1 MSLISLK
8 KIKPLMKKHLL
19 HITILFLFSCSERYK
34 TKTDVSEII
43 PSSHHTIIKV
53 NALSDLKAISQK
65 NIPFKEFKIENLLS
79 KAKFLNTTKPIY
91 FSISDNN
98 YTFITEY
105 SKSLLQ
111 VDSISDR
118 LSKKILDNDVIKTV
132 NNKDTLYHRIISGF
146 FFGSEN
152 YTLVD
157 TIKKKSNPQLKKLLT
172 TIDSKAEASLIF
184 KNKSDND
191 LILKRNTLKNST
203 EYEVLDLNMEGDDIS
218 YSGFV
223 RNNDTLF
230 RKNVFRNTIPQE
242 FDLANIIPKDVESF
256 TRIAFDDYLI
266 FSENISKLNATE
278 KDSTSDILNLSNEV
292 SVIKTKF
299 GEAITIGT
307 LDENLLEEVVSE
319 ELNANSEAFKDVPIF
334 KFEKDSIFRDRFL
347 PFFSLEK
354 ASLGF
359 VYGNFAVFANDKKT
373 LQHIISQKVNNQ
385 TLATSEKFKD
395 ISMQLA
401 DESSYLIYKNGEGLY
416 DFLNRPAKGYN
427 ANAVQY
433 VYETNFA
440 HINGILSKY
449 KKRPSGNSITDDF
462 TVSLTSEI
470 LMQPQT
476 VKNHRNNSYE
486 IVVQDVLNNLYL
498 ISNSGQILW
507 KRKLEG
513 GILGKVKQ
521 IDIYKNGRLQLAFAT
536 QNYVYIIDR
545 NGKDVGPF
553 PKKFNNNITKP
564 LSVFDYDNRKNY
576 RLLVTQNKSLIM
588 YNTEAKRVNGFKY
601 KKASNTISSQPKH
614 FKIGSKDYIVFS
626 QGEKLE
632 VLNRQGKERI
642 TVKGNIEFSNNS
654 IYLYQ
659 NKFTTLTNTGQLAQV
674 NTDGHINLKPFDF
687 DTNSNINTTSKT
699 LVAMSDNK
707 LKIKSKILDLDF
719 GNYTM
724 PRIFYIYDKIY
735 ISTTDLDAKKVFIYD
750 SQGKLLPNF
759 PIFGTASIDL
769 QNLDKKRGLEL
780 ITQSD
785 NKTIIVYKIN

>member
-1 MSLISLK
+1 
-8 KIKPLMKKHLL
+8 MKKHLL
-19 HITILFLFSCSERYK
+19 YIIILVSFSCSERYK

-53 NALSDLKAISQK
+53 NAFSDLKAISQK
-65 NIPFKEFKIENLLS
+65 NIPFKEFKIEDLLS
-79 KAKFLNTTKPIY
+79 KAGFLNTTKPIY

-98 YTFITEY
+98 YSFITKY
-105 SKSLLQ
+105 SESLLQ
-111 VDSISDR
+111 VDSISDI

-132 NNKDTLYHRIISGF
+132 NNKDTLYHRIINGF

-172 TIDSKAEASLIF
+172 TIDSKAEASIIF

-230 RKNVFRNTIPQE
+230 RKNVFRNTVPQE
-242 FDLANIIPKDVESF
+242 FDLANVIPKDVESF

-299 GEAITIGT
+299 GEAITIAT

-359 VYGNFAVFANDKKT
+359 VYRNFAVFSNDKKT

-507 KRKLEG
+507 KRKLKG

-553 PKKFNNNITKP
+553 PKKFNDNITKP

-601 KKASNTISSQPKH
+601 KRASNTISSQPKH
-614 FKIGSKDYIVFS
+614 FRIGSKDYIVFS

-632 VLNRQGKERI
+632 VLNRQGKERV

-654 IYLYQ
+654 IFLYQ

-674 NTDGHINLKPFDF
+674 NTDGHINLKPFDL

-724 PRIFYIYDKIY
+724 PRIFYLYDKIY
-735 ISTTDLDAKKVFIYD
+735 VSTTDLDAKKVFIYD

-759 PIFGTASIDL
+759 PVFGTASIEL

>member
-1 MSLISLK
+1 
-8 KIKPLMKKHLL
+8 MKKHLL
-19 HITILFLFSCSERYK
+19 YIIILVSFSCSERYK

-53 NALSDLKAISQK
+53 NAFSDLKAISQK
-65 NIPFKEFKIENLLS
+65 NIPFKEFKIKDLLS
-79 KAKFLNTTKPIY
+79 KAEFLNTTKPIY

-111 VDSISDR
+111 VDSISDI

-132 NNKDTLYHRIISGF
+132 NNKDTLYHKIINGF

-152 YTLVD
+152 YKLVD

-172 TIDSKAEASLIF
+172 TIDSKAEASIIF

-359 VYGNFAVFANDKKT
+359 VYGNFAVFSNDKKT

-536 QNYVYIIDR
+536 PNYVYIIDR

-553 PKKFNNNITKP
+553 PKKFNDNITKP

-674 NTDGHINLKPFDF
+674 DTDGHINLKPFDL

-724 PRIFYIYDKIY
+724 PRIFYLYDKIY

-759 PIFGTASIDL
+759 PVFGTASIDL

>member
-1 MSLISLK
+1 
-8 KIKPLMKKHLL
+8 MKKHLL
-19 HITILFLFSCSERYK
+19 YIIILVSFSCSERYK

-53 NALSDLKAISQK
+53 NAFSDLKAISQK
-65 NIPFKEFKIENLLS
+65 NIPFKEFKIKDLLS
-79 KAKFLNTTKPIY
+79 KAEFLNTTKPIY

-98 YTFITEY
+98 YSFITKY
-105 SKSLLQ
+105 SESLLQ
-111 VDSISDR
+111 VDSISDI

-132 NNKDTLYHRIISGF
+132 NNKDTLYHKIINGF

-152 YTLVD
+152 YKLVD

-172 TIDSKAEASLIF
+172 TIDSKAEASIIF

-359 VYGNFAVFANDKKT
+359 VYGNFAVFSNDKKT

-536 QNYVYIIDR
+536 PNYVYIIDR

-553 PKKFNNNITKP
+553 PKKFNDNITKP

-674 NTDGHINLKPFDF
+674 DTDGHINLKPFDL

-724 PRIFYIYDKIY
+724 PRIFYLYDKIY

-759 PIFGTASIDL
+759 PVFGTASIDL

>member
-1 MSLISLK
+1 
-8 KIKPLMKKHLL
+8 MKKHLL
-19 HITILFLFSCSERYK
+19 YIIILVSFSCSERYK

-53 NALSDLKAISQK
+53 NAFSDLKAISQK
-65 NIPFKEFKIENLLS
+65 NIPFKEFKIEDLLS
-79 KAKFLNTTKPIY
+79 KAEFLNTTKPIY

-98 YTFITEY
+98 YSFITKY
-105 SKSLLQ
+105 SESLLQ
-111 VDSISDR
+111 VDSISDI

-132 NNKDTLYHRIISGF
+132 NNKDTLYHRIINGF

-191 LILKRNTLKNST
+191 LILKRNTSKNIT

-230 RKNVFRNTIPQE
+230 RKNVFRNTVPQE
-242 FDLANIIPKDVESF
+242 FDLANVIPKDVESF

-299 GEAITIGT
+299 GEAITIAT

-359 VYGNFAVFANDKKT
+359 VYRNFAVFSNDKKT

-507 KRKLEG
+507 KRKLKG

-553 PKKFNNNITKP
+553 PKKFNDNITKP

-601 KKASNTISSQPKH
+601 KRASNTISSQPKH
-614 FKIGSKDYIVFS
+614 FRIGSKDYIVFS

-632 VLNRQGKERI
+632 VLNRQGKERV

-654 IYLYQ
+654 IFLYQ

-674 NTDGHINLKPFDF
+674 NTDGHINLKPFDL

-724 PRIFYIYDKIY
+724 PRIFYLYDKIY
-735 ISTTDLDAKKVFIYD
+735 VSTTDLDAKKVFIYD

-759 PIFGTASIDL
+759 PVFGTASIEL

>member
-1 MSLISLK
+1 
-8 KIKPLMKKHLL
+8 MKKHLL
-19 HITILFLFSCSERYK
+19 YIIILVSFSCSERYK

-53 NALSDLKAISQK
+53 NAFSDLKAISQK
-65 NIPFKEFKIENLLS
+65 NIPFKEFKIEDLLS
-79 KAKFLNTTKPIY
+79 KAEFLNTTKPIY

-111 VDSISDR
+111 VDSISDI

-132 NNKDTLYHRIISGF
+132 NNKDTLYHKIINGF

-152 YTLVD
+152 YKLVD
-157 TIKKKSNPQLKKLLT
+157 TIKKKSNSQLKKLLT
-172 TIDSKAEASLIF
+172 TIDSKAEASIIF

-359 VYGNFAVFANDKKT
+359 VYGNFAVFSNDKKT

-536 QNYVYIIDR
+536 PNYVYIIDR

-553 PKKFNNNITKP
+553 PKKFNDNITKP

-654 IYLYQ
+654 IFLYQ

-674 NTDGHINLKPFDF
+674 DTDGYINLKPFDL
-687 DTNSNINTTSKT
+687 DTNSIINTTSKT

-724 PRIFYIYDKIY
+724 PRIFYLYDKIY

-759 PIFGTASIDL
+759 PVFGTASIDL

>member
-1 MSLISLK
+1 
-8 KIKPLMKKHLL
+8 MKKHLL
-19 HITILFLFSCSERYK
+19 YIIILVSFSCSERYK

-53 NALSDLKAISQK
+53 NAFSDLKAISQK
-65 NIPFKEFKIENLLS
+65 NIPFKEFKIKDLLS
-79 KAKFLNTTKPIY
+79 KAEFLNTTKPIY

-111 VDSISDR
+111 VDSISDI

-132 NNKDTLYHRIISGF
+132 NNKDTLYHKIINGF

-152 YTLVD
+152 YKLVD
-157 TIKKKSNPQLKKLLT
+157 TIKKKSNSQLKKLLT
-172 TIDSKAEASLIF
+172 TIDSKAEASIIF

-359 VYGNFAVFANDKKT
+359 VYGNFAVFSNDKKT

-536 QNYVYIIDR
+536 PNYVYIIDR

-553 PKKFNNNITKP
+553 PKKLNDNITKP

-674 NTDGHINLKPFDF
+674 DTDGYINLKPFDL

-724 PRIFYIYDKIY
+724 PRIFYLYDKIY

-759 PIFGTASIDL
+759 PVFGTASIDL

>member
-1 MSLISLK
+1 
-8 KIKPLMKKHLL
+8 MKKHLL
-19 HITILFLFSCSERYK
+19 YIIILVSFSCSERYK

-53 NALSDLKAISQK
+53 NAFSDLKAISQK
-65 NIPFKEFKIENLLS
+65 NIPFKEFKIKDLLS
-79 KAKFLNTTKPIY
+79 KAEFLNTTKPIY

-111 VDSISDR
+111 VDSISDI

-132 NNKDTLYHRIISGF
+132 NNKDTLYHRIINGF

-152 YTLVD
+152 YKLVD

-172 TIDSKAEASLIF
+172 TIDSKAEASIIF

-359 VYGNFAVFANDKKT
+359 VYGNFAVFSNDKKT

-536 QNYVYIIDR
+536 PNYVYIIDR

-553 PKKFNNNITKP
+553 PKKFNDNITKP

-674 NTDGHINLKPFDF
+674 DTDGHINLKPFDL

-724 PRIFYIYDKIY
+724 PRIFYLYDKIY

-750 SQGKLLPNF
+750 SQGKLLPKF
-759 PIFGTASIDL
+759 PVFGTASIDL

>member
-1 MSLISLK
+1 
-8 KIKPLMKKHLL
+8 MKKHLL
-19 HITILFLFSCSERYK
+19 YIIILVSFSCSERYK

-53 NALSDLKAISQK
+53 NAFSDLKAISQK
-65 NIPFKEFKIENLLS
+65 NIPFKEFKIEDLLS
-79 KAKFLNTTKPIY
+79 KAEFLNTTKPIY

-111 VDSISDR
+111 VDSISDI

-132 NNKDTLYHRIISGF
+132 NNKDTLYHRIINGF

-172 TIDSKAEASLIF
+172 TIDSKAEASIIF

-203 EYEVLDLNMEGDDIS
+203 EYEVLDLNMKGDDIS

-319 ELNANSEAFKDVPIF
+319 ELNANSEAFKDIPIF

-359 VYGNFAVFANDKKT
+359 VYGNFAVFSNDKKT

-536 QNYVYIIDR
+536 PNYVYIIDR

-553 PKKFNNNITKP
+553 PKKFNDNITKP

-674 NTDGHINLKPFDF
+674 DTDGHIKLKPFDL

-724 PRIFYIYDKIY
+724 PRIFYLYDKIY

-759 PIFGTASIDL
+759 PVFGTASIDL

>member
-1 MSLISLK
+1 M
-8 KIKPLMKKHLL
+8 
-19 HITILFLFSCSERYK
+19 
-34 TKTDVSEII
+34 
-43 PSSHHTIIKV
+43 
-53 NALSDLKAISQK
+53 
-65 NIPFKEFKIENLLS
+65 
-79 KAKFLNTTKPIY
+79 
-91 FSISDNN
+91 
-98 YTFITEY
+98 
-105 SKSLLQ
+105 
-111 VDSISDR
+111 
-118 LSKKILDNDVIKTV
+118 
-132 NNKDTLYHRIISGF
+132 
-146 FFGSEN
+146 
-152 YTLVD
+152 
-157 TIKKKSNPQLKKLLT
+157 
-172 TIDSKAEASLIF
+172 
-184 KNKSDND
+184 
-191 LILKRNTLKNST
+191 KNST

-359 VYGNFAVFANDKKT
+359 VYGNFAVFSNDKKT

-486 IVVQDVLNNLYL
+486 IVLQDVLNNLYL

-536 QNYVYIIDR
+536 PNYVYIIDR

-553 PKKFNNNITKP
+553 PKKFNDNITKP

-674 NTDGHINLKPFDF
+674 DTDGHINLKPFDL

-724 PRIFYIYDKIY
+724 PRIFYLYDKIY

-750 SQGKLLPNF
+750 SQGKLLPKF
-759 PIFGTASIDL
+759 PVFGTASIDL

>member
-1 MSLISLK
+1 
-8 KIKPLMKKHLL
+8 MKKHLL
-19 HITILFLFSCSERYK
+19 YIIILVSFSCSERYK

-53 NALSDLKAISQK
+53 NAFSDLKAISQK
-65 NIPFKEFKIENLLS
+65 NIPFKEFKIEDLLS
-79 KAKFLNTTKPIY
+79 KAEFLNTTKPIY

-111 VDSISDR
+111 VDSISDI

-132 NNKDTLYHRIISGF
+132 NNKDTLYHRIINGF

-152 YTLVD
+152 YKLVD

-172 TIDSKAEASLIF
+172 TIDSKAEASIIF

-203 EYEVLDLNMEGDDIS
+203 EYEVLDLNMKGDDIS

-319 ELNANSEAFKDVPIF
+319 ELNANSEAFKDIPIF

-359 VYGNFAVFANDKKT
+359 VYGNFAVFSNDKKT

-536 QNYVYIIDR
+536 PNYVYIIDR

-553 PKKFNNNITKP
+553 PKKFNDNITKP

-674 NTDGHINLKPFDF
+674 DTDGHIKLKPFDL

-724 PRIFYIYDKIY
+724 PRIFYLYDKIY

-759 PIFGTASIDL
+759 PVFGTASIDL

>member
-1 MSLISLK
+1 
-8 KIKPLMKKHLL
+8 MKKHLL
-19 HITILFLFSCSERYK
+19 YIIILVSFSCSERYK

-53 NALSDLKAISQK
+53 NAFSDLKAISQK
-65 NIPFKEFKIENLLS
+65 NIPFKEFKIKDLLS
-79 KAKFLNTTKPIY
+79 KAEFLNTTKPIY

-111 VDSISDR
+111 VDSISDI

-132 NNKDTLYHRIISGF
+132 NNKDTLYHKIINGF

-152 YTLVD
+152 YKLVD

-172 TIDSKAEASLIF
+172 TIDSKAEASIIF

-191 LILKRNTLKNST
+191 LILKRNTLKNSI

-359 VYGNFAVFANDKKT
+359 VYGNFAVFSNDKKT

-536 QNYVYIIDR
+536 PNYVYIIDR

-553 PKKFNNNITKP
+553 PKKFNDNITKP

-674 NTDGHINLKPFDF
+674 DTDGHINLKPFDL
-687 DTNSNINTTSKT
+687 DTNSNINTTSKI

-724 PRIFYIYDKIY
+724 PRIFYLYDKIY

-759 PIFGTASIDL
+759 PVFGTASIDL

>member
-1 MSLISLK
+1 
-8 KIKPLMKKHLL
+8 MKKHLL
-19 HITILFLFSCSERYK
+19 YIIILVSFSCSERYK

-53 NALSDLKAISQK
+53 NAFSDLKAISQK
-65 NIPFKEFKIENLLS
+65 NIPFKEFKIEDLLS
-79 KAKFLNTTKPIY
+79 KAEFLNTTKPIY

-98 YTFITEY
+98 YSFITEY
-105 SKSLLQ
+105 SESLLQ
-111 VDSISDR
+111 VDSISDI

-223 RNNDTLF
+223 KNNDTLF

-242 FDLANIIPKDVESF
+242 FDLANVIPKDVESF

-319 ELNANSEAFKDVPIF
+319 ELNANSEAFKDVTIF

-359 VYGNFAVFANDKKT
+359 VYGNFAVFSNDKKT

-614 FKIGSKDYIVFS
+614 FRIGSKDYIVFS

-632 VLNRQGKERI
+632 VLNRQGKERV

-654 IYLYQ
+654 IFLYQ

-674 NTDGHINLKPFDF
+674 NTDGHINLKPFDL

>member
-1 MSLISLK
+1 
-8 KIKPLMKKHLL
+8 MKKHLL
-19 HITILFLFSCSERYK
+19 YIIILVSFSCSERYK

-53 NALSDLKAISQK
+53 NAFSDLKAISQK
-65 NIPFKEFKIENLLS
+65 NIPFKEFKIEDLLS
-79 KAKFLNTTKPIY
+79 KAEFLNTTKPIY

-111 VDSISDR
+111 VDSISDI

-132 NNKDTLYHRIISGF
+132 NNKDTLYHRIINGF

-152 YTLVD
+152 YKLVD

-172 TIDSKAEASLIF
+172 TIDSKAEASIIF

-359 VYGNFAVFANDKKT
+359 VYGNFAVFSNDKKT

-536 QNYVYIIDR
+536 PNYVYIIDR

-553 PKKFNNNITKP
+553 PKKFNDNITKP

-674 NTDGHINLKPFDF
+674 DTDGHINLKPFDL

-724 PRIFYIYDKIY
+724 PRIFYLYDKIY

-759 PIFGTASIDL
+759 PVFGTASIDL

>member
-1 MSLISLK
+1 
-8 KIKPLMKKHLL
+8 MKKHLL
-19 HITILFLFSCSERYK
+19 YIIILVSFSCSERYK

-53 NALSDLKAISQK
+53 NAFSDLKAISQK
-65 NIPFKEFKIENLLS
+65 NIPFKEFKIEDLLS
-79 KAKFLNTTKPIY
+79 KAEFLNTTKPIY

-111 VDSISDR
+111 VDSISDI

-132 NNKDTLYHRIISGF
+132 NNKDTLYHKIINGF

-152 YTLVD
+152 YKLVD

-172 TIDSKAEASLIF
+172 TIDSKAEASIIF

-191 LILKRNTLKNST
+191 LILKRNTLKNSI

-359 VYGNFAVFANDKKT
+359 VYGNFAVFSNDKKT

-536 QNYVYIIDR
+536 PNYVYIIDR

-553 PKKFNNNITKP
+553 PKKFNDNITKP

-674 NTDGHINLKPFDF
+674 DTDGHINLKPFDL

-724 PRIFYIYDKIY
+724 PRIFYLYDKIY

-759 PIFGTASIDL
+759 PVFGTASIDL

>member
-1 MSLISLK
+1 
-8 KIKPLMKKHLL
+8 MKKHLL
-19 HITILFLFSCSERYK
+19 YITILVSFSCSERYK

-43 PSSHHTIIKV
+43 PSSHHTIIKI
-53 NALSDLKAISQK
+53 NAFSDLKAISQK
-65 NIPFKEFKIENLLS
+65 NIPFKEFKIEDLLS
-79 KAKFLNTTKPIY
+79 KAEFLNTTKPIY

-98 YTFITEY
+98 YSFITKY
-105 SKSLLQ
+105 SESLLQ
-111 VDSISDR
+111 VDSISDI

-132 NNKDTLYHRIISGF
+132 NNKDTLYHRIINGF

-191 LILKRNTLKNST
+191 LILKRNTSKNIT

-242 FDLANIIPKDVESF
+242 FDLANVIPKDVESF

-299 GEAITIGT
+299 GEAITIAT

-359 VYGNFAVFANDKKT
+359 VYRNFAVFSNDKKT

-507 KRKLEG
+507 KRKLKG

-553 PKKFNNNITKP
+553 PKKFNDNITKP

-601 KKASNTISSQPKH
+601 KRASNTISSQPKH
-614 FKIGSKDYIVFS
+614 FRIGSKDYIVFS

-632 VLNRQGKERI
+632 VLNRQGKERV

-654 IYLYQ
+654 IFLYQ

-674 NTDGHINLKPFDF
+674 NTDGHINLKPFDL

-724 PRIFYIYDKIY
+724 PRIFYLYDKIY
-735 ISTTDLDAKKVFIYD
+735 VSTTDLDAKKVFIYD

-759 PIFGTASIDL
+759 PVFGTASIEL

>member
-1 MSLISLK
+1 
-8 KIKPLMKKHLL
+8 MKKHLL
-19 HITILFLFSCSERYK
+19 YIIILVSFSCSERYK

-53 NALSDLKAISQK
+53 NAFSDLKAISQK
-65 NIPFKEFKIENLLS
+65 NIPFKEFKIEDLLS
-79 KAKFLNTTKPIY
+79 KAEFLNTTKPIY

-98 YTFITEY
+98 YSFITEY
-105 SKSLLQ
+105 SESLLQ
-111 VDSISDR
+111 VDSISDI

-223 RNNDTLF
+223 KNNDTLF

-242 FDLANIIPKDVESF
+242 FDLANVIPKDVESF

-319 ELNANSEAFKDVPIF
+319 ELNANSEAFKDVTIF

-359 VYGNFAVFANDKKT
+359 VYGNFAVFSNDKKT

-553 PKKFNNNITKP
+553 PKKFNDNITKP

-614 FKIGSKDYIVFS
+614 FRIGSKDYIVFS

-632 VLNRQGKERI
+632 VLNRQGKERV

-654 IYLYQ
+654 IFLYQ

-674 NTDGHINLKPFDF
+674 NTDGHINLKPFDL

>member
-1 MSLISLK
+1 
-8 KIKPLMKKHLL
+8 MKKHLL
-19 HITILFLFSCSERYK
+19 YIIILVSFSCSERYK

-53 NALSDLKAISQK
+53 NAFSDLKAISQK
-65 NIPFKEFKIENLLS
+65 NIPFKEFKIEDLLS
-79 KAKFLNTTKPIY
+79 KAGFLNTTKPIY

-98 YTFITEY
+98 YSFITKY
-105 SKSLLQ
+105 SESLLQ
-111 VDSISDR
+111 VDSISDI

-132 NNKDTLYHRIISGF
+132 NNKDTLYHRIINGF

-191 LILKRNTLKNST
+191 LILKRNTSKNIT

-230 RKNVFRNTIPQE
+230 RKNVFRNTVPQE
-242 FDLANIIPKDVESF
+242 FDLANVIPKDVESF

-278 KDSTSDILNLSNEV
+278 KDSTCDILNLSNEV

-299 GEAITIGT
+299 GEAITIAT

-359 VYGNFAVFANDKKT
+359 VYRNFAVFSNDKKT

-507 KRKLEG
+507 KRKLKG

-553 PKKFNNNITKP
+553 PKKFNDNITKP

-601 KKASNTISSQPKH
+601 KRASNTISSQPKH
-614 FKIGSKDYIVFS
+614 FRIGSKDYIVFS

-632 VLNRQGKERI
+632 VLNRQGKERV

-654 IYLYQ
+654 IFLYQ

-674 NTDGHINLKPFDF
+674 NTDGHINLKPFDL

-724 PRIFYIYDKIY
+724 PRIFYLYDKIY
-735 ISTTDLDAKKVFIYD
+735 VSTTDLDAKKVFIYD

-759 PIFGTASIDL
+759 PVFGTASIEL